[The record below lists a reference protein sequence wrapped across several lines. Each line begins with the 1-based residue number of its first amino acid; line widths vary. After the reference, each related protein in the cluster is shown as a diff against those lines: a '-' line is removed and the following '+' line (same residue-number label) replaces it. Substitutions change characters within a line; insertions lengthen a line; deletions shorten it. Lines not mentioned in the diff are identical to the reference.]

1 MWQFAKALNNR
12 MKSAVHKASILHSTN
27 FSSNNGILS
36 MYKPALIYKN
46 TVKEMFG
53 PADPIVMKLT
63 NEDSF
68 STLKRCD

>member
-1 MWQFAKALNNR
+1 
-12 MKSAVHKASILHSTN
+12 
-27 FSSNNGILS
+27 

-68 STLKRCD
+68 PTLKRCD